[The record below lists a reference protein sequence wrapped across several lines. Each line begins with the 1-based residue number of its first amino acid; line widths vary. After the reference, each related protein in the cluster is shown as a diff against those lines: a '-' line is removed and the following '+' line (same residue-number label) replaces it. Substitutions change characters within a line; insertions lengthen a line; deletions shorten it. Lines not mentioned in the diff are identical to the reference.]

1 MWGGVGGGGV
11 KVMRPAV
18 SYQIYL
24 LNDET
29 NEMEMVLWV
38 GGLETDRAKAGG
50 GGGCG
55 GVVPVELS

>member
-1 MWGGVGGGGV
+1 
-11 KVMRPAV
+11 MRPAV